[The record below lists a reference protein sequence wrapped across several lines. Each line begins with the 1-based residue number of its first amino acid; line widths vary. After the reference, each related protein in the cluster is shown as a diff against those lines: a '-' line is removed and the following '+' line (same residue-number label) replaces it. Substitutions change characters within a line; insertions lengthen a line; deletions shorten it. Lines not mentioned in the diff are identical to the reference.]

1 MAKIWKI
8 PIFFHFLPVNLP
20 IAFCFCSNL
29 VQWTSP
35 WVEHILQ
42 VSSSYIQGFLSNHV
56 FQNLKSEIFLWK
68 TVQKCQKRLKTPKT
82 KLVFSLFAI
91 SRLLKNFWIVLEIL
105 IFLIYIYIYINK
117 EISLLENFLSIRK
130 YNVFPLKSSWQLK

>member
-1 MAKIWKI
+1 MKVIENGQNLKNSNF
-8 PIFFHFLPVNLP
+8 FFHFLPVNLP

-91 SRLLKNFWIVLEIL
+91 SIFFSKIFQIFKYFIIIYSLIKISWKCNLQGHKKLL
-105 IFLIYIYIYINK
+105 
-117 EISLLENFLSIRK
+117 LLALG
-130 YNVFPLKSSWQLK
+130 P